1 MFIYLWYS
9 CFKLI
14 KVDLCCSCYLSYL
27 YYAVQENN
35 NFLLVVRKVFF
46 LCFFFSYETQIT
58 IGIGS
63 FLVVRGELWVFKYLA
78 LVADRLG
85 R

>member
-1 MFIYLWYS
+1 MDLS
-9 CFKLI
+9 C
-14 KVDLCCSCYLSYL
+14 SRYLSYL
-27 YYAVQENN
+27 YYAVQENK
-35 NFLLVVRKVFF
+35 NFLLVLRKGFILFIFFF
-46 LCFFFSYETQIT
+46 LFETQIT
-58 IGIGS
+58 IRIGS